1 MNRKGIV
8 SMNITKRDVLELRRR
23 LTKKGCSFT
32 RMAGCYV
39 GGSKNI
45 VLKFAQPFLDLED
58 DVFYKYLEIS
68 KKVLSGTPGGNL
80 LELSFAKNEDAAAC
94 QQLLGAVRES
104 ELKNDGMLDRL
115 YEQIIAQYDSAGNYL
130 ILLFHD
136 IYDVPA
142 RASDGTKLDESEEV
156 YSYLIG
162 AICPVE
168 LSKPGIGYHEE
179 EGCFGPRVRDWVV
192 SLPELGFVYPAFSGG
207 SSDVSAALYYVKTGK
222 ESHPEVMQRVL
233 GCIPQRTAGEEKSC
247 FQSIVSE
254 AFGSEQE
261 DAENAMLSIQ
271 KNLSELIA
279 VRDAD
284 DLPPI
289 EMTAEAVQDILSD
302 TPMPEPVKER
312 IVKTYAATFEGALP
326 PAQNLLDNKLV
337 AASMQREQTL
347 TLTRKIESLEQQLAD
362 KETTEEKDDLPWDET
377 APAIVLQVSK
387 DKAKQIQSQVIDGQ
401 RCLVIPL
408 ADGDGARINGAPA
421 AF

>member
-1 MNRKGIV
+1 
-8 SMNITKRDVLELRRR
+8 MNITKRDVLELRRR
-23 LTKKGCSFT
+23 LTKKDCSFT

-39 GGSKNI
+39 GGSKNV
-45 VLKFAQPFLDLED
+45 VLRFAQPFLDLED
-58 DVFYKYLEIS
+58 DAFYKYLEIA

-80 LELSFAKNEDAAAC
+80 LELSFAGSEEATAC

-115 YEQIIAQYDSAGNYL
+115 YEQIIHQYDSPGNYL

-142 RASDGTKLDESEEV
+142 RATDGAKLGESEEV

-168 LSKPGIGYHEE
+168 LSKPGIGYHEDDN
-179 EGCFGPRVRDWVV
+179 CFGPRVRDWVV
-192 SLPELGFVYPAFSGG
+192 ALPELGFVYPAFSGG
-207 SSDVSAALYYVKTGK
+207 GSDVSAVLYYVKTGK
-222 ESHPEVMQRVL
+222 ESHPEVMQQVL

-247 FQSIVSE
+247 FQSIVNE

-271 KNLSELIA
+271 KNLNELIS

-284 DLPPI
+284 DLPPL

-302 TPMPEPVKER
+302 TPIPEPVKEQ
-312 IVKTYAATFEGALP
+312 ITKSYTEAFEGALP

-337 AASMQREQTL
+337 AASIQREQTL
-347 TLTRKIESLEQQLAD
+347 SLTRKIESLEQQLA
-362 KETTEEKDDLPWDET
+362 EKGADDLPWDET
-377 APAIVLQVSK
+377 SPAIVLQVSE
-387 DKAKQIQSQVIDGQ
+387 DKAKQIQSQIIDGQ
-401 RCLVIPL
+401 KCLVIPL
-408 ADGDGARINGAPA
+408 EDGDGARINGAPA
-421 AF
+421 TL

>member
-1 MNRKGIV
+1 
-8 SMNITKRDVLELRRR
+8 MNITKRDVLELRRR
-23 LTKKGCSFT
+23 LTKKDCSFT

-39 GGSKNI
+39 GASHNI
-45 VLKFAQPFLDLED
+45 IVKFAQPFLDLED
-58 DVFYKYLEIS
+58 DVFYKYLEIA
-68 KKVLSGTPGGNL
+68 KKVFSGTPGGNL
-80 LELSFAKNEDAAAC
+80 LELSFASDEDAIAC

-104 ELKNDGMLDRL
+104 ALKNDSMLDRL
-115 YEQIIAQYDSAGNYL
+115 YEQIISQYDSPGNYL

-142 RASDGTKLDESEEV
+142 RAEDGAKLGESEEV
-156 YSYLIG
+156 YSYVIG

-168 LSKPGIGYHEE
+168 LSKPGIGYHEDDN
-179 EGCFGPRVRDWVV
+179 CFGPRVRDWVV

-207 SSDVSAALYYVKTGK
+207 GSDVSAVLYYVKTGK
-222 ESHPEVMQRVL
+222 ESHPEVMQQVL

-247 FQSIVSE
+247 FQSIVNE

-271 KNLSELIA
+271 KNLNELIS

-284 DLPPI
+284 DLPPV

-302 TPMPEPVKER
+302 TPIPEPVKEQ
-312 IVKTYAATFEGALP
+312 ITKSYAAAFEGALP

-347 TLTRKIESLEQQLAD
+347 SLTRKIESLEQQLAD
-362 KETTEEKDDLPWDET
+362 QDSLPWDET
-377 APAIVLQVSK
+377 SPAIVLQVSE

-401 RCLVIPL
+401 KCLVIPL
-408 ADGDGARINGAPA
+408 EDGDGARINGAPA
-421 AF
+421 TL

>member
-1 MNRKGIV
+1 
-8 SMNITKRDVLELRRR
+8 MNITKRDVLELRRR

-45 VLKFAQPFLDLED
+45 VLKFTQPFLDLED
-58 DVFYKYLEIS
+58 DVFYKYLEIA

-80 LELSFAKNEDAAAC
+80 LELRFAGGEDAILC

-104 ELKNDGMLDRL
+104 ALKNDGMLDRL
-115 YEQIIAQYDSAGNYL
+115 YEQVIAQYDSPGNYL

-142 RASDGTKLDESEEV
+142 RTTDGAKLDESEEV
-156 YSYLIG
+156 YSYIIG

-179 EGCFGPRVRDWVV
+179 DNFFGPRVRDWVV

-207 SSDVSAALYYVKTGK
+207 GSDVSSVLYYVKTGK
-222 ESHPEVMQRVL
+222 ESHPELMEQVL
-233 GCIPQRTAGEEKSC
+233 GCTPQRTAGEEKSE

-271 KNLSELIA
+271 KNLNELIL

-284 DLPPI
+284 DLPPAV
-289 EMTAEAVQDILSD
+289 MTTEAVQDILSD
-302 TPMPEPVKER
+302 APIPEPVKEQ
-312 IVKTYAATFEGALP
+312 ITKSYAHVFEGALP
-326 PAQNLLDNKLV
+326 SAQNLLDNKMV
-337 AASMQREQTL
+337 AASAQREQTL
-347 TLTRKIESLEQQLAD
+347 ALTRKIESLEQQLS
-362 KETTEEKDDLPWDET
+362 ERSENDLPWDET
-377 APAIVLQVSK
+377 SPAIVLQVSE
-387 DKAKQIQSQVIDGQ
+387 DKAKQIQAQVIDGQ
-401 RCLVIPL
+401 KCLVIPL
-408 ADGDGARINGAPA
+408 EEGDGARINGAPA
-421 AF
+421 SL

>member
-1 MNRKGIV
+1 
-8 SMNITKRDVLELRRR
+8 MNITKRDVLELRRR

-58 DVFYKYLEIS
+58 DAFYKYLEIA
-68 KKVLSGTPGGNL
+68 KKVLSGTPGANL
-80 LELSFAKNEDAAAC
+80 LELSFAGSEEATQC

-115 YEQIIAQYDSAGNYL
+115 YGQIIAQYDSPGNYL
-130 ILLFHD
+130 VLLFHD

-142 RASDGTKLDESEEV
+142 RATDGAKLDESEEV

-179 EGCFGPRVRDWVV
+179 EHCFGPLVRDWVV
-192 SLPELGFVYPAFSGG
+192 ALPELGFVYPAFSGG
-207 SSDVSAALYYVKTGK
+207 GSDVSAVLYYVKTGK
-222 ESHPEVMQRVL
+222 ESHPEVMQQVL

-271 KNLSELIA
+271 KNLSELIS

-284 DLPPI
+284 DLPPL
-289 EMTAEAVQDILSD
+289 EMTAEAVQDILAD
-302 TPMPEPVKER
+302 TPISEPIKKQIAKSYTE
-312 IVKTYAATFEGALP
+312 AFEGALP

-347 TLTRKIESLEQQLAD
+347 TLTRKIESLEQQLA
-362 KETTEEKDDLPWDET
+362 EKGADELPWDEVS
-377 APAIVLQVSK
+377 PAIVLQVSE

-401 RCLVIPL
+401 KCLVIPL

-421 AF
+421 TL